1 MSAIFVS
8 YRRDDTRGYAGRL
21 VDALAE
27 HYDPADLVRDIDSI
41 PAGSDFEAYIR
52 DAVARCGALIAIVGP
67 EWLETTTE
75 GRRRIDDPAD
85 FVRLE
90 IASALELD
98 KVVVPVLVGGARMP
112 GAAEL
117 PDVLAPFAR
126 RQAHELNERHWR
138 SDVARLA
145 RELARVPGIRRRWWR
160 LRTSG
165 RPTRIALVV
174 VALMLACVVLTFAS
188 ARRAT
193 PTLPPDATPLSSDL
207 LALGPHGGCV
217 TPPECGTP
225 ASAARSRE
233 IEMRRADVAL
243 GANGRDLWVA
253 AELRWVLRGKPW
265 GLLYRAYSVN
275 VLYRVP
281 VHGQDGR
288 VFALAPAL
296 ERYRGV
302 PQAGLFAYLGGWLE
316 LPWVVHDDAV
326 ARDVEARIER
336 LEGVSLPAQ

>member
-1 MSAIFVS
+1 MSAIFIS

-21 VDALAE
+21 VDTLAE
-27 HYDPADLVRDIDSI
+27 HFHPADLVRDIDSI

-52 DAVARCGALIAIVGP
+52 EAVARCTALIAIVGP
-67 EWLETTTE
+67 EWLEATAE

-90 IASALELD
+90 IASALALG
-98 KVVVPVLVGGARMP
+98 KVVIPVLVGGARMP
-112 GAAEL
+112 PAHEL
-117 PDVLAPFAR
+117 PEPLVPFAR

-138 SDVARLA
+138 SDIARLA
-145 RELARVPGIRRRWWR
+145 RELGRVPGIRRRWWR
-160 LRTSG
+160 VRMRG
-165 RPTRIALVV
+165 RPARVALVV
-174 VALMLACVVLTFAS
+174 VAFMVACALLTFAAS
-188 ARRAT
+188 RRPT
-193 PTLPPDATPLSSDL
+193 PSLPADATPLAADL
-207 LALGPHGGCV
+207 VAPGTNGGCI
-217 TPPECGTP
+217 TPPDCGTRE
-225 ASAARSRE
+225 SAARSRE

-243 GANGRDLWVA
+243 GANGRELWVA

-265 GLLYRAYSVN
+265 GLLYRAYSVH

-316 LPWVVHDDAV
+316 LPWIVHDDVV

-336 LEGVSLPAQ
+336 LEGVTLPPQ